1 MEKLGRRFG
10 RGRGRRASVD
20 GEVACEALL
29 SFIIPAEG
37 ALR

>member
-10 RGRGRRASVD
+10 RGRAVASVD

-29 SFIIPAEG
+29 IVHHPAEG